1 MIIIRGGGYE
11 TIKSIFELLDR
22 FPDEEACRSWLF
34 TRRWPNGFAC
44 PRCGGV
50 EHYRISTRGL
60 YECAYCHYQASLT
73 AGTVMECT
81 RTPLRAWFAL
91 IFLMANQR
99 TGLSVLS
106 ASRML
111 GISYKRASLMAR
123 KIRRAME
130 ERDCRYALAGLV
142 EMDESYFGSP
152 KSGGKHGRGAPGKR
166 PVLISVSLNGE
177 APLHARMR
185 VMEAVTAD
193 EISKAIG
200 DSILKGTR
208 VITDGYVSYPPAL
221 DGFEH
226 EARELRS
233 GAAASDK
240 LPWVHILASNVKAMI
255 RGTHHGVAPRRLQ
268 AYLSEFCWRFSRR
281 MFTGELF
288 DRLLWSCIQAK
299 PVTYRQLVA
308 A

>member
-1 MIIIRGGGYE
+1 MIVIRDGGYE
-11 TIKSIFELLDR
+11 RIDSIFEFLDR
-22 FPDEEACRSWLF
+22 FPTEETCRSYLF
-34 TRRWPNGFAC
+34 SRRWPNGFAC
-44 PRCGGV
+44 PRCGGM
-50 EHYRISTRGL
+50 EHYRIRTRDL
-60 YECAYCHYQASLT
+60 CECAYCHYQASVT
-73 AGTVMECT
+73 AGTVMEAT

-91 IFLMANQR
+91 VFLMANQR
-99 TGLSVLS
+99 TGLSVLG

-130 ERDCRYALAGLV
+130 ERDSRYALAGLV

-152 KSGGKHGRGAPGKR
+152 KPGKKGRGAEGKR
-166 PVLISVSLNGE
+166 PVLIAVSLDEE

-200 DSILKGTR
+200 DGVLEGTR
-208 VITDGYVSYPPAL
+208 VVTDGYVSYPPAL
-221 DGFEH
+221 KCFEH
-226 EARELRS
+226 EARELGS
-233 GAAASDK
+233 GAAASEK
-240 LPWVHILASNVKAMI
+240 LPWVHILASNAKAMI
-255 RGTHHGVAPRRLQ
+255 RGTHHGVSPRRLQ

-281 MFTGELF
+281 MFAGELF
-288 DRLLWSCIQAK
+288 DRLLWSCVEAR